1 MYSGI
6 ISSGFNYS
14 GILKLFTSFASIFAV
29 DCSFHLVTNILK
41 LNYIGNIQTARW
53 FYIHSIVN
61 FIIMYYSVSDI
72 KLMFNNITNISNL
85 KWTYNSEITFIYAC
99 LLHFY
104 HILFFRL
111 NNADKLHHFYM
122 LFICAPLTYMTD
134 NVFTSFALF
143 FLTGLPG
150 FIDYAL
156 LYFVKLGILDSITEK
171 YVYILITTWVR
182 NPGCTM
188 CVILAFI
195 ILKQTYDKLK
205 LIYITLS
212 TFITFVNGN
221 YYLMVTYFDYFDKLN
236 KLNKLNKLKQKQQV

>member
-1 MYSGI
+1 MLVGLI
-6 ISSGFNYS
+6 
-14 GILKLFTSFASIFAV
+14 TSFFSIFTI
-29 DCSFHLVTNILK
+29 DCSFHLVTNVFG

-61 FIIMYYSVSDI
+61 FIIMCYSISDI

-85 KWTYNSEITFIYAC
+85 KWTYNSEMTFIYAC

-111 NNADKLHHFYM
+111 TIADKLHHFLM

-143 FLTGLPG
+143 FLSGLPG

-156 LYFVKLGILDSITEK
+156 LYLVKLGIIDSLTEK
-171 YVYILITTWVR
+171 YTYLLITTWIR
-182 NPGCTM
+182 NPGCNM
-188 CVILAFI
+188 CLIIALI
-195 ILKQTYDKLK
+195 ILKQTYDRLK

-212 TFITFVNGN
+212 TFITFINGN
-221 YYLMVTYFDYFDKLN
+221 YYLIVTYFDYFDKLN
-236 KLNKLNKLKQKQQV
+236 KLNKLKEKQQV

>member
-1 MYSGI
+1 
-6 ISSGFNYS
+6 
-14 GILKLFTSFASIFAV
+14 
-29 DCSFHLVTNILK
+29 
-41 LNYIGNIQTARW
+41 
-53 FYIHSIVN
+53 
-61 FIIMYYSVSDI
+61 MYYSISDI

-104 HILFFRL
+104 HILFFKL
-111 NNADKLHHFYM
+111 NNADKLHHFFM

-156 LYFVKLGILDSITEK
+156 LYFVKLGIIDSLTEK
-171 YVYILITTWVR
+171 YAYLLITTWIR

-195 ILKQTYDKLK
+195 LLKQTYDKLK

-236 KLNKLNKLKQKQQV
+236 KLNKLKEKQQV